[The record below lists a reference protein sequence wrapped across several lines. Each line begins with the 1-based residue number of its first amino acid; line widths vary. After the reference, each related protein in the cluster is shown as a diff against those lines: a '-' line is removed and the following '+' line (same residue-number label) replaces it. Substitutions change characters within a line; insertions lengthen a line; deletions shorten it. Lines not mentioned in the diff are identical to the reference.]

1 MNDQAQL
8 FLTGSSATLFTI
20 AEESDLA
27 VMKPKE
33 KERYGVFLQ
42 KGNATRYSNKA

>member
-8 FLTGSSATLFTI
+8 FSTGSSATLFTI

-27 VMKPKE
+27 MMKPKE

-42 KGNATRYSNKA
+42 KGNAKRYSNKA